1 MNKEVVLNFINDV
14 IIENG
19 LENNLDSKTIK
30 KSITKYKEYLNEN
43 GFADKEI
50 LKTISVIEE
59 KSEEYIE
66 LARHFKQE
74 GLEIPTIKVKREE
87 KAKKDKN
94 FDKMNEEIKQ
104 ALLEGK
110 TMQEVER
117 IRNKYG
123 AKEKDYQK
131 IVKAYSTP
139 NLEPKATRRTQD
151 SCSRPMSRS
160 C

>member
-74 GLEIPTIKVKREE
+74 GLEIPTIKIKREE
-87 KAKKDKN
+87 KAKN
-94 FDKMNEEIKQ
+94 DKMDEEIKQ
-104 ALLEGK
+104 PK
-110 TMQEVER
+110 
-117 IRNKYG
+117 
-123 AKEKDYQK
+123 
-131 IVKAYSTP
+131 
-139 NLEPKATRRTQD
+139 LEPKVTRRRTQD